1 MSTKE
6 IKTACNRDC
15 PDACG
20 MIAAVEDG
28 RVVELKGDPDHPVTR
43 GFLCYRTNR
52 FLKRQYHPDRLTAPL
67 IREGDSFRIASWDE
81 VLDRIA
87 STMLTVR
94 DESGPAAILH
104 YRSGGSLGL
113 MKHVTDTF
121 FERFGPTAVK
131 GGDICSGAGE
141 AAQET
146 DFGLSDSNDLS
157 DLLNSRTIVLWGKN
171 PYVSNVHLLPVL
183 KEAKERGARI
193 VSIDPV
199 RHKGADLADLVL
211 QPRTGGDLA
220 LALGVAYRLFNNV
233 GIDPAAGEYC
243 DHLPEYQRL
252 VHSRTLPEWAAMAD
266 VPVNGLEAFA
276 EMYADGPSA
285 IQIGWGMQR
294 RRNGSTIVRAVDA
307 LAAVSGNIG
316 VPGGGASFY
325 FQRRAAFDTSFQK
338 GKAAAPRL
346 IPEHSLGRS
355 ILSAEPQ
362 VRMVWVTCG
371 NPVAT
376 LPDSH
381 ATGEALRTRDL
392 TVVVDSFL
400 TDTARCA
407 DIVLPVTT
415 MLEDDDLIGAYGHH
429 WLAEVTPVADAPGE
443 VKTDYG
449 IVQALAPRVGLNGEF
464 QEPVRAWKERM
475 LSKDTLDAL
484 PAGAVRNPAAPRV
497 LFHDRKFPTASG
509 KVNLLH
515 DPDLAIPEPPPDFPL
530 QLMALSTRKAQCAQW
545 EGEEPQGPIVA
556 TVHPDSAARFAEGD
570 VAVVESEI
578 GTLGVRLKFD
588 DRQRPGLVLVD
599 KCGWLSSGRSANAI
613 TPAWETDAGGG
624 AAYYETPVRI
634 RPA

>member
-20 MIAAVEDG
+20 MIARVEDG
-28 RVVELKGDPDHPVTR
+28 RVVELRGDPEHPVTR

-52 FLKRQYHPDRLTAPL
+52 FLKRQYHPDRLTTPL
-67 IREGDSFRIASWDE
+67 VREGDSFRKASWDE

-87 STMLTVR
+87 TTMKTIR
-94 DESGPAAILH
+94 DESGPTAILH
-104 YRSGGSLGL
+104 YRSGGSLGI

-141 AAQET
+141 TAQIT

-171 PYVSNVHLLPVL
+171 PHVSNVHLLPVL
-183 KEAKERGARI
+183 KEAKENGARI
-193 VSIDPV
+193 VTIDPV
-199 RHKGADLADLVL
+199 RHKGAGLADLVL

-220 LALGVAYRLFNNV
+220 LALGVAHRLFDHD
-233 GIDPAAGEYC
+233 GIDPETSEYC
-243 DHLPEYQRL
+243 DHFPEFERL
-252 VHSRTLPEWAAMAD
+252 VRSRTLPEWAAMAD

-276 EMYADGPSA
+276 EMYAEGPAA

-307 LAAVSGNIG
+307 LATVSGNIG
-316 VPGGGASFY
+316 IPGGGASFY
-325 FQRRAAFDTSFQK
+325 FQRRGAFDTSFQK
-338 GKAAAPRL
+338 GNAVAPRL

-355 ILSAEPQ
+355 ILSADPK

-381 ATGEALRTRDL
+381 ATAEALRTRDL

-400 TDTARCA
+400 TDTARSA

-415 MLEDDDLIGAYGHH
+415 MLEDDDLVGAYGHH
-429 WLAEVTPVADAPGE
+429 WIAEVTPVVQAPGE
-443 VKTDYG
+443 VKTDYE
-449 IVQALAPRVGLNGEF
+449 IVQALAPKVGLKGEF
-464 QEPVRAWKERM
+464 QEPVKAWKEKM
-475 LSKDTLDAL
+475 LNTDNLSAL
-484 PAGAVRNPAAPRV
+484 VTGAIRNPGAPQV
-497 LFHDRKFPTASG
+497 VFADRTFPTASG

-515 DPDLAIPEPPPDFPL
+515 DPDLAIPNPPPDYPL

-545 EGEEPQGPIVA
+545 EGEEPEGPIVA
-556 TVHPDSAARFAEGD
+556 TVHPDSAPGFTGGD
-570 VAVVESEI
+570 VAALESEM
-578 GTLGVRLKFD
+578 GTLGVQLKFD
-588 DRQRPGLVLVD
+588 DRQRIGLVLVD
-599 KCGWLSSGRSANAI
+599 KCGWLSSGQSANAI